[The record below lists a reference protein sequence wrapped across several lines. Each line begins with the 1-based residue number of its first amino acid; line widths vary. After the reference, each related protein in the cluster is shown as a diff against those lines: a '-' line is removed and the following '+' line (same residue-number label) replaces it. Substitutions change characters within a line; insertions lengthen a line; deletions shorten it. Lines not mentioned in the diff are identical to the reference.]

1 MPASLCSRIPHVGAE
16 STEMR
21 RTKVD
26 KPGNLQ
32 SIAFWLLLLSCITSG
47 LLETHFL
54 LGLWVTTGLIGTAG
68 VLVYASNFEEA
79 Y

>member
-1 MPASLCSRIPHVGAE
+1 M
-16 STEMR
+16 TR
-21 RTKVD
+21 RDT
-26 KPGNLQ
+26 LQ
-32 SIAFWLLLLSCITSG
+32 SIAFWLLLLTCITAG

-68 VLVYASNFEEA
+68 VLVYASH